1 MPLDVEALVA
11 TLGPEEAT
19 RVCFELM
26 EAAEDAP
33 PSDEPRPG
41 SGEAEQGVPEQLAV
55 LQGYF
60 PHASLEDLFE
70 ALSLQAGSLDGAI
83 AMLLEAQ
90 EAQQEAQQEQQAQQA
105 EAEAAQAAPS
115 AKEKEKVA
123 QLHQVYTVSLCS
135 FLFQLVLTPH
145 GAQAVDKELL
155 LAVLRSAN
163 GSRRGA
169 VATLEQMGLGFD
181 INGAIDAATAN
192 GSAAAA
198 RGRAGRFAAAT
209 AAAASAPPYRR
220 GGYSGGG
227 GGGFNAGG
235 GSGERREWRG
245 RFPPGG
251 APEGPSYSELRQA
264 ASAHYDAMRRA
275 VVASGHAAELGD
287 RTGAAKHQ
295 AAAREAKA
303 LAEAANAA
311 AGALTLAT
319 RNAGNHGRVTRD
331 LHALHVAEALQE
343 VQRWIGFVATAH
355 SGGTMTLQ
363 FVTGRGAHSAQ
374 GARILPAVEEYLV
387 ARGIPYVLTNAGGC
401 VEVSVDEALRQAL
414 LARAD
419 AAPSDAAPA
428 VTAGPSRYDGIK
440 RGGDF

>member
-1 MPLDVEALVA
+1 MSLYLL
-11 TLGPEEAT
+11 TT
-19 RVCFELM
+19 
-26 EAAEDAP
+26 AP
-33 PSDEPRPG
+33 
-41 SGEAEQGVPEQLAV
+41 QG
-55 LQGYF
+55 
-60 PHASLEDLFE
+60 
-70 ALSLQAGSLDGAI
+70 
-83 AMLLEAQ
+83 
-90 EAQQEAQQEQQAQQA
+90 
-105 EAEAAQAAPS
+105 
-115 AKEKEKVA
+115 
-123 QLHQVYTVSLCS
+123 
-135 FLFQLVLTPH
+135 
-145 GAQAVDKELL
+145 VDKELL

-181 INGAIDAATAN
+181 INGAIDAATN
-192 GSAAAA
+192 GNAAAA

-209 AAAASAPPYRR
+209 KAAASAPPSYRR

-227 GGGFNAGG
+227 GFNTG

-245 RFPPGG
+245 RFPPPGA

-419 AAPSDAAPA
+419 AAPADAAPMA
-428 VTAGPSRYDGIK
+428 TGPGRYDGIK